1 MPPMTFQRPPL
12 GEQPADPARKA
23 EGVRAMF
30 ASIAGRY
37 DLLNRVLSLG
47 VDRSWRRA
55 ASREALRHSPRDV
68 LDVATGTADFALEL
82 ARQAPGTRV
91 VGCDFVPE
99 MLEIGRQKARAR
111 GLDIVLEEG
120 DALALPYPDASF
132 DAVTCAFGF
141 RNFADYARGLAEM
154 WRVLRPGGRLVILE
168 FPPPQRGLF
177 GALFRLYFQRVLPR
191 IGGLVSGNAAAY
203 RYLPESVLAFPAPER
218 LAQLMH
224 ATGFRTRYRL
234 LSFGIAALH
243 VGDKLKGQAP

>member
-1 MPPMTFQRPPL
+1 MTAHSSPPPVGDQAT
-12 GEQPADPARKA
+12 DPARKA

-55 ASREALRHSPRDV
+55 ATREALLLEPRDV
-68 LDVATGTADFALEL
+68 LDVATGTADFALEIK
-82 ARQAPGTRV
+82 RRV
-91 VGCDFVPE
+91 PQVRVTGSDFVPE
-99 MLEIGRQKARAR
+99 MLAIGRQKAEAR

-120 DALALPYPDASF
+120 DALALPYLDESF

-168 FPPPQRGLF
+168 FPPPRPGLF
-177 GALFRLYFQRVLPR
+177 GDLFRFYFQRVLPR
-191 IGGLVSGNAAAY
+191 IGGLVSGNAGAY
-203 RYLPESVLAFPAPER
+203 SYLPESVLAFPPPEQ
-218 LAQLMH
+218 LALLMH
-224 ATGFRTRYRL
+224 ATGFRSRYCL
-234 LSFGIAALH
+234 LSGGIAALH
-243 VGDKLKGQAP
+243 VGDKLER